1 MEVDEQLMTRLY
13 FNFAQKADNFRVFN
27 FSVMDTRITLN
38 NKESFFQI
46 LKELYTGQAKASMLY
61 DDGGLTR
68 YEGLILGINEGT
80 GQVSLQLQG
89 GLEIPVSS
97 VVAVNGIFSP
107 DYCEC

>member
-1 MEVDEQLMTRLY
+1 
-13 FNFAQKADNFRVFN
+13 
-27 FSVMDTRITLN
+27 MDTRITLN